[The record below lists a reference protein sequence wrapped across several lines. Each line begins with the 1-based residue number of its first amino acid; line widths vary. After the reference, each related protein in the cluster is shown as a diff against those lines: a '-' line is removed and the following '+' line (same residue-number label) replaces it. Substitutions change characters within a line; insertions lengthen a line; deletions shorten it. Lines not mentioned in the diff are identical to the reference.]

1 MPTQNQ
7 SVFQPIKAK
16 DLINVAV
23 FAAIFN
29 ALTFSLGVL
38 GAINPVV
45 WLLITIVI
53 VFINGTTFM
62 LFMSRVNKAG
72 LVTLFGTSYALIYL
86 LMGAPLQSS
95 LLVIFWSIMADIVA
109 GIGRYRSEKFAIASY
124 CTFGL
129 AIFSWFAPAILN
141 PEAFFTG
148 SQWDGLRADYV
159 VDARALLSA
168 PVVCGFCVTIILAAL
183 FGAMLGLK
191 YTHKHF
197 RKAGLA

>member
-16 DLINVAV
+16 DLIDIAI
-23 FAAIFN
+23 FAAIFI
-29 ALTFSLGVL
+29 ALSIALGML
-38 GAINPVV
+38 GTINPVI
-45 WLLITIVI
+45 WLLITVFI
-53 VFINGTTFM
+53 VFINGITFM

-72 LVTLFGTSYALIYL
+72 LVTLFGVSYALLYL
-86 LMGAPLQSS
+86 LIGAPLQSA
-95 LLVIFWSIMADIVA
+95 LIVIFWAIMADIVA

-148 SQWDGLRADYV
+148 SQWDGLRANYV
-159 VDARALLSA
+159 VDARALLSV
-168 PVVCGFCVTIILAAL
+168 PVVSGFCVAIILAAL
-183 FGAMLGLK
+183 FGARLGLK